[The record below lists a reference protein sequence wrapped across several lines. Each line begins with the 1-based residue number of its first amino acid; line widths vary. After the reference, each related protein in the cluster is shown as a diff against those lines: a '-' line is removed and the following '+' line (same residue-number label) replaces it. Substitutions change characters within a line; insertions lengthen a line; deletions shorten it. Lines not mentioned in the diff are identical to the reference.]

1 MDLSGNNAK
10 AVLIAVIGIV
20 VIAAVRL
27 VLELIYDRYERR
39 LQKRDPMAVARHRTT
54 FNFAKRMTVCILGI
68 VVAWSVLS
76 LYDITSQLAKALLA
90 SSAVL
95 ALFAGLAFSTPLS
108 NLGSGL
114 LVSFTQPLRLG
125 DRITVGG
132 ETGFVEDMA
141 LIYTTLVTDDARRV
155 FIPNTQLTTNM
166 IINRTIKDPRRAI
179 TGRFPVSIDTPI
191 PEARGVLLGA
201 IADLPGTHARARPRH
216 GRRDRRPHR
225 VARGSCLRSDRR
237 GCRRALERS
246 PRARARGVARARLSR
261 ELTGVMS
268 CIATRMSQCKT

>member
-1 MDLSGNNAK
+1 MDFSGTNAK
-10 AVLIAVIGIV
+10 AVLITVIGII

-27 VLELIYDRYERR
+27 VLEFVYDRYERR
-39 LQKRDPMAVARHRTT
+39 LQQRDPLAVARHRTT
-54 FNFAKRMTVCILGI
+54 FNFARRMTVCILGI

-166 IINRTIKDPRRAI
+166 IVNRTIKDPRRAI

-191 PEARGVLLGA
+191 PEAREVLLGA
-201 IADLPGTHARARPRH
+201 IGDLPGTHEEHARVIV
-216 GRRDRRPHR
+216 GEIGDRTVWLEAAAYGPLDADV
-225 VARGSCLRSDRR
+225 VALSSELRERGLVALRER
-237 GCRRALERS
+237 GFLAN
-246 PRARARGVARARLSR
+246 
-261 ELTGVMS
+261 
-268 CIATRMSQCKT
+268 

>member
-201 IADLPGTHARARPRH
+201 IGDLPGTHAEHARVTV
-216 GRRDRRPHR
+216 GEIGDRTVWLEAAAYGPIDADVVELSSDLRER
-225 VARGSCLRSDRR
+225 GLVALREKGFLAS
-237 GCRRALERS
+237 
-246 PRARARGVARARLSR
+246 
-261 ELTGVMS
+261 
-268 CIATRMSQCKT
+268 

>member
-1 MDLSGNNAK
+1 MDFSGTNAK
-10 AVLIAVIGIV
+10 AVLTAVIGIA
-20 VIAAVRL
+20 VIVAVRF
-27 VLELIYDRYERR
+27 VLELVYERYERR
-39 LQKRDPMAVARHRTT
+39 LRQRDPLAVARHRTT
-54 FNFAKRMTVCILGI
+54 FNFARRLIVCILGV

-76 LYDITSQLAKALLA
+76 LYDVTSQLAKALLA

-155 FIPNTQLTTNM
+155 FVPNTQLTTSM
-166 IINRTIKDPRRAI
+166 IVNRTIKDPRRVI
-179 TGRFPVSIDTPI
+179 TARFPVSIETPI
-191 PEARGVLLGA
+191 PEARAALLTA
-201 IADLPGTHARARPRH
+201 IGELPGTTGDARVTVGEIGDSTVWLEAAVYGPLDADVVTLASELRERGLVALG
-216 GRRDRRPHR
+216 GR
-225 VARGSCLRSDRR
+225 GFL
-237 GCRRALERS
+237 
-246 PRARARGVARARLSR
+246 
-261 ELTGVMS
+261 
-268 CIATRMSQCKT
+268 

>member
-1 MDLSGNNAK
+1 MDFSGTNAR
-10 AVLIAVIGIV
+10 AVLTTVIGIAVIV
-20 VIAAVRL
+20 AVRF
-27 VLELIYDRYERR
+27 VLELVYEHYERR
-39 LQKRDPMAVARHRTT
+39 LRQRDPLAVARHRTT
-54 FNFAKRMTVCILGI
+54 FNFARRLTVCILGV

-155 FIPNTQLTTNM
+155 FVPNTQLTTSM
-166 IINRTIKDPRRAI
+166 IVNRTIKDPRRIVTA
-179 TGRFPVSIDTPI
+179 RFPVSIETPI
-191 PEARGVLLGA
+191 PEARRALLDA
-201 IADLPGTHARARPRH
+201 IGDLPGTTGASARVTVGEIGERTVWLEAAAYGPL
-216 GRRDRRPHR
+216 DADV
-225 VARGSCLRSDRR
+225 VALSSELRERGLVALGTR
-237 GCRRALERS
+237 GFL
-246 PRARARGVARARLSR
+246 
-261 ELTGVMS
+261 
-268 CIATRMSQCKT
+268 

>member
-1 MDLSGNNAK
+1 MAFPGTPTRAIAT
-10 AVLIAVIGIV
+10 AVVGMVVIV
-20 VIAAVRL
+20 VVRF
-27 VLELIYDRYERR
+27 VLELVYERYERR
-39 LQKRDPMAVARHRTT
+39 LQRRDPLAVARHRTT
-54 FNFAKRMTVCILGI
+54 FNFVRRLVVSILVV

-76 LYDITSQLAKALLA
+76 LYDVTAELAKALLA

-95 ALFAGLAFSTPLS
+95 APFAGLAFSTPLS

-141 LIYTTLVTDDARRV
+141 LIYTTLVTDDARRIFV
-155 FIPNTQLTTNM
+155 PNTQLTTNM

-179 TGRFPVSIDTPI
+179 TGRFPVSLDTPI

-201 IADLPGTHARARPRH
+201 IADLPGTHAEHARVTVGEIGDRTVWLEAAAYGPLDADVVALSSELRER
-216 GRRDRRPHR
+216 GLVALRERRFL
-225 VARGSCLRSDRR
+225 A
-237 GCRRALERS
+237 
-246 PRARARGVARARLSR
+246 
-261 ELTGVMS
+261 
-268 CIATRMSQCKT
+268 I

>member
-1 MDLSGNNAK
+1 MDLSGNNFK
-10 AVLIAVIGIV
+10 AVLITVIGIA
-20 VIAAVRL
+20 VIAAVRF
-27 VLELIYDRYERR
+27 VLELVYDRYERR
-39 LQKRDPMAVARHRTT
+39 LRQRDPLAVARRRTT
-54 FNFAKRMTVCILGI
+54 FNFARRMTVCILGI

-166 IINRTIKDPRRAI
+166 IVNRTIKDPRRAI

-191 PEARGVLLGA
+191 PEAREVLLGA
-201 IADLPGTHARARPRH
+201 IGDLPGTQEEHARVIV
-216 GRRDRRPHR
+216 GEIGDRTVWLEAAAYGPLDADV
-225 VARGSCLRSDRR
+225 VALSSELRERGLVALRER
-237 GCRRALERS
+237 GFLAS
-246 PRARARGVARARLSR
+246 
-261 ELTGVMS
+261 
-268 CIATRMSQCKT
+268 

>member
-10 AVLIAVIGIV
+10 AVLITVVGIAVIV
-20 VIAAVRL
+20 VVRFA
-27 VLELIYDRYERR
+27 LELIYDLYERGLR
-39 LQKRDPMAVARHRTT
+39 KRDPMAVARHRTT
-54 FNFAKRMTVCILGI
+54 FNFARRMTVCILGI

-141 LIYTTLVTDDARRV
+141 LIYTTLVTDDSRRIFV
-155 FIPNTQLTTNM
+155 PNTQLTTTM
-166 IINRTIKDPRRAI
+166 IVNRTIKDPRRAV
-179 TGRFPVSIDTPI
+179 TARFPVSIETPI
-191 PEARGVLLGA
+191 PEAREALLGA
-201 IADLPGTHARARPRH
+201 ISSLPGTNAETARVTVGEINDRTVWLEAATYGPLDADVVSLSSELREH
-216 GRRDRRPHR
+216 GL
-225 VARGSCLRSDRR
+225 VALRERGFLAS
-237 GCRRALERS
+237 
-246 PRARARGVARARLSR
+246 
-261 ELTGVMS
+261 
-268 CIATRMSQCKT
+268 